1 MEVESVG
8 AGLGG
13 GSTNTN
19 ELKVVRYREA
29 VNGPAGESW
38 KKEIVD
44 EHNRMLKNKVFEA
57 VDKESVPS
65 GTKIIDRMW
74 TCNLKSNGMKRCRL
88 NVCDFKQVDGQS
100 YDSTIIH
107 APVTSKVTVRLVLVL
122 MLMAGWVAHIV
133 DVKGAFYMENSRK
146 ERKYT

>member
-1 MEVESVG
+1 
-8 AGLGG
+8 
-13 GSTNTN
+13 
-19 ELKVVRYREA
+19 
-29 VNGPAGESW
+29 
-38 KKEIVD
+38 
-44 EHNRMLKNKVFEA
+44 MLKNKVFEA

-133 DVKGAFYMENSRK
+133 DVKGAFLHGKSEEGEKVYMKVPEGWEGFYPPNTILLLVPTI
-146 ERKYT
+146 YGL